1 MSVAGYRK
9 PMFVKPAR
17 HWARLVILLVAIG
30 ALTAGAIVGVA
41 RLRRPGGVL
50 IHGTFT
56 MFEPLACD
64 QASPSSILH
73 TELVFSDGDEA
84 EVGRTVVSTG
94 VRFATETVRGFI
106 HCRESGT
113 YSLRVRRATSYVVSI
128 PAFGESLPAVS
139 YAGLAAVEFRYDLHY

>member
-9 PMFVKPAR
+9 PMFVRPAR
-17 HWARLVILLVAIG
+17 HWTRLFVVLVAVG
-30 ALTAGAIVGVA
+30 AVAAVAVVGVA

-56 MFEPLACD
+56 MFEPLACN
-64 QASPSSILH
+64 QASPSSILR
-73 TELVFSDGDEA
+73 TQLVFSDQDEA
-84 EVGRTVVSTG
+84 EVGTTVVSTG
-94 VRFATETVRGFI
+94 VRFATESVRGFV
-106 HCRESGT
+106 HCRESGS

-139 YAGLAAVEFRYDLHY
+139 YAGLAAVQFRYDLHY

>member
-1 MSVAGYRK
+1 MSVSGYRK
-9 PMFVKPAR
+9 PMFVRPAR
-17 HWARLVILLVAIG
+17 HWVRLVVALVAI
-30 ALTAGAIVGVA
+30 AAVAAAAVVGVA

-73 TELVFSDGDEA
+73 TELVFSDQDEA
-84 EVGRTVVSTG
+84 EVGTTFVSTG
-94 VRFATETVRGFI
+94 VRFETESVRGFV

-113 YSLRVRRATSYVVSI
+113 YSLRARRATSYVVTI
-128 PAFGESLPAVS
+128 PAYGERLPPVS
-139 YAGLAAVEFRYDLHY
+139 YAGLAAVQFRYDLHY

>member
-1 MSVAGYRK
+1 VSVAGYRK
-9 PMFVKPAR
+9 PMFVRPAR
-17 HWARLVILLVAIG
+17 HWARLAIVLIVIGGV
-30 ALTAGAIVGVA
+30 TAGAVAGVA

-56 MFEPLACD
+56 MFEPLACN
-64 QASPSSILH
+64 QASATSILR
-73 TELVFSDGDEA
+73 TELVFSDQDEA
-84 EVGRTVVSTG
+84 EVGRTIVSTG
-94 VRFATETVRGFI
+94 VRFATETVRGFA